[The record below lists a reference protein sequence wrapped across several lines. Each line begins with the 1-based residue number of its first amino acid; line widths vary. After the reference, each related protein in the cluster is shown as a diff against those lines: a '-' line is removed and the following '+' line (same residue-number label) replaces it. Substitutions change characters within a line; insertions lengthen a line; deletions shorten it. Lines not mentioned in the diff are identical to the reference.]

1 MPNVPTEEV
10 YTTPDPTRAEGVVRA
25 TKPLDVAGTIIDG
38 LEVRFEGGRAVD
50 IQAETGGDMLRGR
63 AAHDADASRLGEV
76 ALVDRE
82 GRIGKLGTTFY
93 NTLLDENA
101 ASHIALGNAYEV
113 TVGPE
118 DVDKIN
124 RSAIHLDFMIGGDDV
139 DVTGI
144 TREGDEIPVL
154 RGGSWQI

>member
-1 MPNVPTEEV
+1 
-10 YTTPDPTRAEGVVRA
+10 TPDPTRAEGVVRA

-38 LEVRFEGGRAVD
+38 LEVRFEGGRAGD
-50 IQAETGGDMLRGR
+50 IQAERGGDLLRER

-82 GRIGKLGTTFY
+82 GRIGRLGTTFY

-101 ASHIALGNAYEV
+101 ASHIALGNAYEIGV
-113 TVGPE
+113 AEEERARVNKS
-118 DVDKIN
+118 D
-124 RSAIHLDFMIGGDDV
+124 IHIDFMIGGDDV
-139 DVTGI
+139 DVTGL
-144 TREGDEIPVL
+144 TRDGEEVPVL